1 MFVTFQSILK
11 FNMRF
16 QKEDKQYT
24 VHNTVLEKN
33 LYPQGDHKIGQ
44 TKQIS
49 QVSQCLIFAKKWTEK
64 VVKSNLE
71 QYYLGQ

>member
-24 VHNTVLEKN
+24 VHNTVLEKTWTFRET
-33 LYPQGDHKIGQ
+33 IGQ

-71 QYYLGQ
+71 QYYLG